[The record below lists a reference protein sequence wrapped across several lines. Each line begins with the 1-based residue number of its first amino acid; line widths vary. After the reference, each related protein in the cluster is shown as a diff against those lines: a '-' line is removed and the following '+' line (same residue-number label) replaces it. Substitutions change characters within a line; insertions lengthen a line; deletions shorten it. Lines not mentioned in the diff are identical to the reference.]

1 MRIRTLAVVAF
12 VAALIVALPL
22 AIAAQGSPFAG
33 TWKLNVAKSKY
44 GSGAAPKSSTI
55 TTKVNADGTITQS
68 WDTVPATGAPL
79 KYELTFK
86 ADGKDYTY
94 KGGNPAAD
102 SAAYKSVDPRSWD
115 VTAKKGG
122 KVVITTHTV
131 LSADGKT
138 RTATQTVTDAQGKT
152 ATNTLVYEK
161 Q

>member
-1 MRIRTLAVVAF
+1 MRIRTLAVAF
-12 VAALIVALPL
+12 IAALVIALPSFV
-22 AIAAQGSPFAG
+22 AAQGSPFAG
-33 TWKLNVAKSKY
+33 TWKLNLAKSKY
-44 GSGAAPKSSTI
+44 GAGAAPKSSTI
-55 TTKVNADGTITQS
+55 TTKVNADGSFTQT
-68 WDTVPATGAPL
+68 WDTVPATGGPV

-86 ADGKDYTY
+86 PDGKDYTY
-94 KGGNPAAD
+94 KGGNPTAD

-122 KVVITTHTV
+122 KVVISTRTV

-152 ATNTLVYEK
+152 ATNTLVYDK